1 MPYYELAEDTLVT
14 FNLEGA
20 LPIFQERYVSP
31 QAGVVVLRG
40 FFNQRAILEPPSG
53 TRYRTLAPRK
63 DKQQLNM
70 LAYPVVRLP
79 DRVEVCRLLSPL
91 RLDKGQ
97 TPQLRFTTLLDNQYF
112 IFKQVGAGQRG
123 YELWDSMEVERLVRV
138 EPGGSLVPNLRVCA
152 PVPALLVLLFP
163 WLANQAIFYKQP

>member
-1 MPYYELAEDTLVT
+1 MSYHELAEGTLVT

-31 QAGVVVLRG
+31 QAGAVVLRG
-40 FFNQRAILEPPSG
+40 FFNQRANLEPPSG

-63 DKQQLNM
+63 DKVQVNM

-79 DRVEVCRLLSPL
+79 DRAEVCRLLSP
-91 RLDKGQ
+91 RHLDKGH
-97 TPQLRFTTLLDNQYF
+97 TPQMRFTTLLENQYY
-112 IFKQVGAGQRG
+112 IFKQVSAGQRG
-123 YELWDSMEVERLVRV
+123 YELWDSMEVERLVQV
-138 EPGGSLVPNLRVCA
+138 EPGGSLVPNLRVYA

-163 WLANQAIFYKQP
+163 WLANQAILYRQS